1 MLLCQIYDDDFID
14 FFFFIISHPDLEKLL
29 TKAMETLVFF
39 RESVGKME
47 RMRHSITFARTQN
60 CNR

>member
-1 MLLCQIYDDDFID
+1 MTMILLI
-14 FFFFIISHPDLEKLL
+14 FFFIISHPDLENLL